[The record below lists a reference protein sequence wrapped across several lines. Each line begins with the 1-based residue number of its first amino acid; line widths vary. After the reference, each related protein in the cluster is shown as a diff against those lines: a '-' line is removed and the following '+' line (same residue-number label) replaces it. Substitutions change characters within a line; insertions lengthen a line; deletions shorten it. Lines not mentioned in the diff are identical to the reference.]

1 MLLHGYN
8 SYLLL
13 LTAFSNT
20 GGMVEPAPEKCF
32 VVRACSSTYA
42 ILGGIP
48 LVLDC
53 IWLDFALQGEMS
65 AWWAVAILSITL
77 VFAILWVSRFLISI
91 SGETL
96 SYRSLFAGTRSLRF
110 TEIQS
115 AEINADIEF
124 ETHERFAPLFKLI
137 LWPEPFSGKKPLIIN
152 MKVFGRQD
160 LTRVLDLL
168 GPKLR
173 TGRRFSM
180 SSNERKNFFRKLP
193 G

>member
-1 MLLHGYN
+1 MNGYN
-8 SYLLL
+8 ISYLLQ

-20 GGMVEPAPEKCF
+20 GGMVEPAPEKYF

-53 IWLDFALQGEMS
+53 IWRDFAWRGEKS

-77 VFAILWVSRFLISI
+77 VFSILWVMRFGMSI

-96 SYRSLFAGTRSLRF
+96 SYRSLFGGTRSLRL
-110 TEIQS
+110 TEIKS

-124 ETHERFAPLFKLI
+124 ETHE
-137 LWPEPFSGKKPLIIN
+137 
-152 MKVFGRQD
+152 
-160 LTRVLDLL
+160 
-168 GPKLR
+168 
-173 TGRRFSM
+173 
-180 SSNERKNFFRKLP
+180 
-193 G
+193 